1 MRNRRGQST
10 LELALTIVAVAAAAI
25 AMSIFMKRSVMGK
38 MRDSGDQV
46 GGQFTPTT
54 TTNDYATKSFA
65 GQDEQVNPDGSVN
78 NTNVQ
83 QSRNRTGQENVNAA
97 LTGETLYQ

>member
-54 TTNDYATKSFA
+54 TTNNYTRTFNGSST
-65 GQDEQVNPDGSVN
+65 EQSNFDGSN
-78 NTNVQ
+78 NNNVS
-83 QSRNRTGQENVNAA
+83 QSQNRTGKENVNAA

>member
-38 MRDSGDQV
+38 MRESGDQV
-46 GGQFTPTT
+46 GGQFTPTA
-54 TTNDYATKSFA
+54 TTNSYTRTFS
-65 GQDEQVNPDGSVN
+65 GNQNEQTNPDGSVN
-78 NTNVQ
+78 NTNIS
-83 QSRNRTGQENVNAA
+83 QSQNRTGREDVTQD
-97 LTGETLYQ
+97 LSGEKLYQ